1 MIVNYDIETIREFLR
16 HFHKI
21 TSFPISFWDNELNQL
36 IYQPSEM
43 PTFCRLIKSSP
54 EGAKRC
60 YLSDT
65 QLCGRC
71 RNSLSPETHKCHAG
85 LVDTA
90 VPIMFEDKLFG
101 FIMFGQVKD
110 PQYPKNSYAE
120 IERLG
125 EELGLPVDELHAA
138 YEQLYRFDSAMI
150 DSAAKILTAT
160 MYYLY
165 TSACK
170 FTESELVNRIDKW
183 IDDNLAASISVT
195 ILCSEFDISKNKLYA
210 IWKNRFGITI
220 GDYILQKRMKRAKK
234 LLLQGDDKINVICEK
249 VGIPDYNYFSKVFKK
264 FYSVSPSKFRKLG
277 K

>member
-1 MIVNYDIETIREFLR
+1 MIINYDIETIREFLN

-21 TSFPISFWDNELNQL
+21 TNFTISFWDNELNQL
-36 IYQPSEM
+36 IYQPCEM
-43 PTFCRLIKSSP
+43 PKFCRMIKSSP
-54 EGAKRC
+54 EGARRC

-71 RNSLSPETHKCHAG
+71 RDSLTPETHKCHAG

-110 PQYPKNSYAE
+110 PQYPKNSVEE
-120 IERLG
+120 IKRLG
-125 EELGLPVDELHAA
+125 DELGLPADELAEA
-138 YEQLYRFDSAMI
+138 YEQLYRFDSEMI

-165 TSACK
+165 SSACK

-183 IDDNLAASISVT
+183 IDDNLSAPISVT
-195 ILCSEFDISKNKLYA
+195 ILCNEFDISKNKLYA
-210 IWKNRFGITI
+210 IWKNRFGMTI
-220 GDYILQKRMKRAKK
+220 GDYILERRMKRAKK
-234 LLLQGDDKINVICEK
+234 LLLQDDDKINVVCEK

-264 FYSVSPSKFRKLG
+264 FYSISPSGFRKRY